1 MALLE
6 MKRRMRPDA
15 WFPWARGESMF
26 GRCAWVRHPRAS
38 RKRPDARLASKDS
51 RRLAAIAGLALLGSV
66 GLIPVG
72 APPANPAS
80 ASQLA
85 QAPDPVIATAG
96 DIACDPSNSN
106 FNGGNSAANAGP
118 QKKNSHFARGGNLP
132 AGPDL

>member
-66 GLIPVG
+66 GLIPVA

-106 FNGGNSAANAGP
+106 FNGGKEATNPCP
-118 QKKNSHFARGGNLP
+118 QKHTP
-132 AGPDL
+132 APLFGADLSA